1 MKARKMK
8 PPSES
13 LFMNLEQCSQFNQVL
28 ATPIPMKMHGTVV
41 VLSFLIV
48 TAVTWSIWTQANVVV
63 RGVGRMRPVANEHG
77 IESVSEELSSE
88 IPGRIKTV
96 LVSEDQ
102 KVVQGQLLVEIHTQ
116 QIDHQILTVES
127 ELVGEQQGLEQ
138 LQTRHELLE
147 NEFSATIQRTLAEI
161 NEARVQRLRELAR
174 QESKVASAK
183 AELALEQEKFQR
195 MSQLFQSKAVSQQEL
210 SEARTAVTRA
220 EQVFAET
227 GLTIDEQRLQV
238 LQKTLVALE
247 ETHKTKLHESENSIR
262 EKRDAVARKQL
273 ELNGLRRDRL
283 RSQIVAPAAGVV
295 TSCRVSAGDVIQ
307 PGPLGITI
315 QPNRD
320 LEMVMTVSAADVG
333 QLRLGMPARI
343 KMDAFDHQTYGTL
356 QGTLRFIAPDSTVDT
371 DTPSQ
376 DATYALR
383 VAIENPTL
391 RRDGTLVPMKLG
403 MTGIGEVVVER
414 DSLLSLL
421 LKKVR
426 HTISL

>member
-1 MKARKMK
+1 
-8 PPSES
+8 
-13 LFMNLEQCSQFNQVL
+13 
-28 ATPIPMKMHGTVV
+28 
-41 VLSFLIV
+41 
-48 TAVTWSIWTQANVVV
+48 
-63 RGVGRMRPVANEHG
+63 
-77 IESVSEELSSE
+77 
-88 IPGRIKTV
+88 
-96 LVSEDQ
+96 
-102 KVVQGQLLVEIHTQ
+102 
-116 QIDHQILTVES
+116 
-127 ELVGEQQGLEQ
+127 
-138 LQTRHELLE
+138 
-147 NEFSATIQRTLAEI
+147 
-161 NEARVQRLRELAR
+161 VQRLRELAR